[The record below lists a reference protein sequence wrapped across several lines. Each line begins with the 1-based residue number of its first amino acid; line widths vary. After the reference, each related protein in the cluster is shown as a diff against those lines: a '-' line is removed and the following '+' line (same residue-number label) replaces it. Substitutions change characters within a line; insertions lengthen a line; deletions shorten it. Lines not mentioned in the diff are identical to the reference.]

1 MRKIQ
6 VGIPVWYGVV
16 EKDLDEFASILNK
29 CREFGIEFVELS
41 IDYPWPY
48 RYLDKLYKVINII
61 REKCLLLGIHAP
73 WRDIHLASP
82 LEEIRK
88 ASVKEVVDTVKTI
101 YKMQIMDPVYI
112 VLHVSSS
119 QNQLLANNRI
129 DIIGSAR
136 KSISE
141 IKEIVYNFFTPEKT
155 MLCIENL
162 SSGFTSFLQDLS
174 EIMDDSTCLAL
185 DVAHAYISYIRNFK
199 GYYKDF
205 TSYLSEFI
213 ELVGKDN
220 IAVLHFHNVSPD
232 LREHIVPNQGV
243 INFKEV
249 LKIIKR
255 TAAEYV
261 LIEAYLDCKLKRI
274 SLHRLLE
281 LSRDFIT
288 WVKVYLTS

>member
-1 MRKIQ
+1 MKRILI
-6 VGIPVWYGVV
+6 GIPVWYGVV

-29 CREFGIEFVELS
+29 CRELGIEFVELS

-48 RYLDKLYKVINII
+48 KYLDKLYRVINII
-61 REKCLLLGIHAP
+61 REKHLLLGIHAP

-88 ASVKEVVDTVKTI
+88 ASVKEIVDTVKTI

-119 QNQLLANNRI
+119 QNQILANNRV

-136 KSISE
+136 KSIRE
-141 IKEIVYNFFTPEKT
+141 IKEIIYNFSTSEKT

-162 SSGFTSFLQDLS
+162 SNGFTSLLQDLP
-174 EIMDDSTCLAL
+174 EIMDDNTCLAL
-185 DVAHAYISYIRNFK
+185 DIAHAYVSYIRNFK
-199 GYYKDF
+199 NYYEDF

-213 ELVGKDN
+213 ELVGKNN
-220 IAVLHFHNVSPD
+220 IAVIHFHNVSPD

-249 LKIIKR
+249 LKVIR
-255 TAAEYV
+255 NTAVKYM
-261 LIEAYLDCKLKRI
+261 LIEAYLDHKLKRI
-274 SLHRLLE
+274 TLHKLLE